1 MLLTAV
7 KRRGAMSKSR
17 ASKQNGY
24 FAAVSRQRNDVYKTQ
39 RGKKKRK

>member
-1 MLLTAV
+1 M
-7 KRRGAMSKSR
+7 GKSMV
-17 ASKQNGY
+17 SKQNGY